1 MVNEY
6 EKKAMDDTLEIV
18 LSRKRGIADYKKLVI
33 PYLVDFYLKHE
44 EYEKLQK
51 LKNFTDRME
60 KLNENKSKKEALP
73 FIRNG
78 ILQS

>member
-33 PYLVDFYLKHE
+33 PHLVDFYLKHE
-44 EYEKLQK
+44 EYEK

-60 KLNENKSKKEALP
+60 KLNENKSKKAKV
-73 FIRNG
+73 
-78 ILQS
+78 

>member
-51 LKNFTDRME
+51 LKKFTDRME
-60 KLNENKSKKEALP
+60 KLNENKSKKAKV
-73 FIRNG
+73 
-78 ILQS
+78 

>member
-33 PYLVDFYLKHE
+33 PHLVDFYLKHE
-44 EYEKLQK
+44 EYEKLQQ

-60 KLNENKSKKEALP
+60 KLNENKSKKAKV
-73 FIRNG
+73 
-78 ILQS
+78 